1 MIIGLF
7 TELLSAG
14 GVQRAGRHV
23 AAVAASFAVEHSL
36 PCCFLSL
43 NDPQGPHTVRVGA
56 DEFVVSGSA
65 RGKTHFV
72 SAALRAAGRRP
83 KLVIALH
90 PHLAPVVAA
99 MRLRSSNSNSMIFA
113 HGIEVWRPLGWLR
126 GSALRRADMVAAP
139 SADTVRRLVS
149 TQGIRPEKV
158 RRLAW
163 GLDPEFE
170 ARLAAPNRPLRPSV
184 FPEHTR
190 IILTVGRW
198 ESAERYKGVDTL
210 IAALPQVMKSAPDSR
225 LVLVGDGDDQPRL
238 QQLAHELGVADHV
251 RFVRGPSQEELFACY
266 AHCDVFALPSAGEGF
281 GLVFLEAMAHGKPV
295 IGGAQGGIPDVVED
309 GATGLLVPPGEVQAL
324 RRAVE
329 SLLLNRERGRE
340 MGARGRERVQ
350 TMFTFAQFQCRLKQ
364 AMEEVLLRKHGN

>member
-7 TELLSAG
+7 PDLLSAG
-14 GVQRAGRHV
+14 GVQRAGRHT
-23 AAVAASFAVEHSL
+23 AAVAAHFAAERSL
-36 PCCFLSL
+36 ACCFLSL
-43 NDPQGPHTVRVGA
+43 NDPQGPHTVHVGQG
-56 DEFVVSGSA
+56 EFLISGFA

-99 MRLRSSNSNSMIFA
+99 MRLRSSKSNSMIFA

-170 ARLAAPNRPLRPSV
+170 ARLAAPNRLPRPSI
-184 FPEHTR
+184 FPDRAR

-198 ESAERYKGVDTL
+198 ESAERYKGADKL
-210 IAALPQVMKSAPDSR
+210 IAALPHVLKSAPDSI

-309 GATGLLVPPGEVQAL
+309 GVTGLLVPPGEVETLGRAL
-324 RRAVE
+324 E
-329 SLLLNRERGRE
+329 SLLLNRERALE

-350 TMFTFAQFQCRLKQ
+350 TKFTFGQFECRLKQ
-364 AMEEVLLRKHGN
+364 ALEEVLLRKH